1 MLKWLLLSALL
12 MLTGALEAQQDEKVL
27 HNPPVP
33 GFEVYDLCWGSQT
46 LFKNLSAAAQTYTW
60 TIFDKDTAGAF
71 TNVLYTDYSID
82 LGYLFPHKGDY
93 VVKLLA
99 SNGHT
104 VAFTQTITVD
114 TVTKAD
120 FNYQNCQ
127 GRFLNLSRCASSFVW
142 NFGDSSGKGSTD
154 HSPVYFYA
162 DYKYF
167 YPWVIARGSAKT
179 DSVQKVVWGIP
190 NILSGKFSYVLRNDT
205 AYFTASDSTGWS
217 YLDYYWTWGDATK
230 TLISGPT
237 GRKVWH
243 YYPKQDDDVT
253 YIVYLLVRDVCNQNY
268 SYASFNINGTHPV
281 NGTSIFPNPPDETAV
296 IHVLSDRM
304 DELQDIRITD
314 AFGNRAMNYTVW
326 KHDKG
331 ADLDMSLLPKG
342 MYLLEL
348 NFNGDK
354 VRSKIIRNE

>member
-1 MLKWLLLSALL
+1 VLKRLLIFVFLVLNRVL
-12 MLTGALEAQQDEKVL
+12 VAQQDEKIL

-71 TNVLYTDYSID
+71 TNILYSDHSVD
-82 LGYLFPHKGDY
+82 LGYRFGHKGDY
-93 VVKLLA
+93 VVRLVA
-99 SNGHT
+99 DNGHT
-104 VAFTQTITVD
+104 VAMTQTITVD
-114 TVTKAD
+114 TITKAS
-120 FNYQNCQ
+120 FGYQNCQ
-127 GRFLNLSRCASSFVW
+127 GRFLNLSRCADSFVW

-167 YPWVIARGSAKT
+167 YPWMIASRQTKT
-179 DSVQKVVWGIP
+179 DSVRNQVWGIP
-190 NILSGKFSYVLRNDT
+190 NFLNGKFSYVLRNDT
-205 AYFTASDSTGWS
+205 AYFTAADSTGWS

-243 YYPKQDDDVT
+243 YYPKQDDDVN

-268 SYASFNINGTHPV
+268 SYASFNIEGTHPV
-281 NGTSIFPNPPDETAV
+281 YGTNIFPNPLDETSV
-296 IHVLSDRM
+296 IHVLSDRK
-304 DELQDIRITD
+304 DELQDVRIID
-314 AFGNRAMNYTVW
+314 VFGNRVMNYTVW
-326 KHDKG
+326 EKDKG
-331 ADLDMSLLPKG
+331 LDLDLSLLPKG
-342 MYLLEL
+342 IYLLEL
-348 NFNGDK
+348 NFNGDI
-354 VRSKIIRNE
+354 VRSKIVRNE